1 MLSILRSPR
10 RAIRRSSRAHG
21 RGQSLVEFA
30 LILPILLT
38 LTGAA
43 IDVARVYAGWVTLES
58 ATRDAAEQV
67 ATDTTVTAQS
77 AATAKAKTIVCS
89 ELVNTA
95 GFTAP
100 PGNPTNCSSPTLAVT
115 WASTTGSP
123 GSVKYPLVTVTVA
136 TTLPFRTLF
145 AYPLFT
151 QNGAWVLGSN
161 QSYSIL
167 QGR

>member
-1 MLSILRSPR
+1 MLSILLSPR
-10 RAIRRSSRAHG
+10 AAIRRNMRTDR

-43 IDVARVYAGWVTLES
+43 IDASRVYAGWVTLDA

-67 ATDTTVTAQS
+67 ATDTTVTTQS
-77 AATAKAKTIVCS
+77 AATSAARTIVCS
-89 ELVNTA
+89 QLANTA
-95 GFTAP
+95 GFVAP
-100 PGNPTNCSSPTLAVT
+100 PGNPTNCSSPSLTVT
-115 WASTTGSP
+115 WTSSTASP
-123 GSVKYPLVTVTVA
+123 GTTKNPVVTVTVA
-136 TTLPFRTLF
+136 SSLPFRTLF

-151 QNGAWVLGSN
+151 QNGAWTLGSN
-161 QSYSIL
+161 QTYAIL